1 MATLVDDF
9 TGCLPAPAPSSEA
22 ARKGQ
27 HDESTHRWN
36 VDAVPGGAPQERVIE
51 DAVIEG
57 RAAGSEHQPQCLAR
71 ARGTQRNSANDES
84 TRNRLQSQS
93 PEIALNRSESS
104 PMNHRSRESSQPRI
118 IAAENHRSREAS
130 QPGIIAAEA
139 RHCALH
145 FWPAWPRCP
154 AEGGHA

>member
-9 TGCLPAPAPSSEA
+9 TGCLQAAACTCAASSSEA

-36 VDAVPGGAPQERVIE
+36 VDAVPGGAPQERVIK

-118 IAAENHRSREAS
+118 IAAE
-130 QPGIIAAEA
+130 A
-139 RHCALH
+139 RHCALN